1 MPPVCST
8 GRCRPRMGRDPTDDS
23 TGNAAGCRWPR
34 RLRPWCA
41 ASQDDGRRTD
51 QASIQPSAGFTAGR
65 AATGHVSADS
75 RAAGRGLEARALGAE
90 WVTLDEAATLL
101 GVTTKW
107 LRRALIW
114 PQFRR
119 SLGWPRCLDGHQMWR
134 FPRAALDSGT
144 SHAFGSTVPDREP
157 LHGLP
162 PGHRRQDE
170 IDMGVWPPDLGMP
183 ST

>member
-1 MPPVCST
+1 MTPQET
-8 GRCRPRMGRDPTDDS
+8 QQ
-23 TGNAAGCRWPR
+23 AAED
-34 RLRPWCA
+34 LA
-41 ASQDDGRRTD
+41 A
-51 QASIQPSAGFTAGR
+51 F
-65 AATGHVSADS
+65 
-75 RAAGRGLEARALGAE
+75 ALGARHPNMTAAALIKHRYGHLRASQRAELRQTTYRLIRERLAEDSKARAPGPE

-144 SHAFGSTVPDREP
+144 SHAFGSTIPDREP

-170 IDMGVWPPDLGMP
+170 MDMAVWPSDLEMP